1 MKLVSSRCYLLYW
14 MKRMGVLLVLSA
26 ISGIAVPGSA
36 EEPELTKTWD
46 LQGKNCVIEIKLMR
60 FAGRNAV
67 LEVYPRDGIGTPS
80 VVEEAALLGTV
91 LNALPKEG
99 IDPQS
104 LDFIQFR
111 FLEEEAV
118 SRVAA
123 HVALSRKW
131 RTALKTHAASVIYTL
146 VTKSLNDSGAYA
158 EWDRVL
164 REHGLAENIAGV
176 EKVMMEPFSRTHTM
190 CPQGANCNRLLVP
203 MDAMVQMNLHKIAM
217 IPR

>member
-1 MKLVSSRCYLLYW
+1 MLYW

-26 ISGIAVPGSA
+26 ISGIAVPVSA

-46 LQGKNCVIEIKLMR
+46 LQGKNCVVEIRLMR
-60 FAGRNAV
+60 FAGRNPL

-104 LDFIQFR
+104 LNFIQFR
-111 FLEEEAV
+111 FREAEAV

-123 HVALSRKW
+123 HVSMSGKW
-131 RTALKTHAASVIYTL
+131 RAALKTRADSVIYPL
-146 VTKSLNDSGAYA
+146 VTKFLNDSSAYA

-164 REHGLAENIAGV
+164 REHGLTENIAGV
-176 EKVMMEPFSRTHTM
+176 EKVMMEPFSRTNAI
-190 CPQGANCNRLLVP
+190 CPQGANCNKLLVP

-217 IPR
+217 TPR